1 MSTVIRFPAE
11 RRLKSFRE
19 RLFDGN
25 SRYQVKA
32 SMESADLD
40 AMAERIVLECSQVV
54 DVTLYAMV
62 RVGVGKS
69 RDRILAEELGI
80 VLDEEQMDFGD
91 DDLVRIEADLYELR
105 KVVG

>member
-1 MSTVIRFPAE
+1 VSAVIRFPVE
-11 RRLKSFRE
+11 RRLRSFRE

-32 SMESADLD
+32 SMESGDLD
-40 AMAERIVLECSQVV
+40 SMAERIALECSQVV
-54 DVTLYAMV
+54 DATLYAMV

-80 VLDEEQMDFGD
+80 VLDDAQMDFGD